1 MALQTA
7 VDPRA
12 LFLGPQGQNAE
23 VLERAFVEAL
33 RDHVYW
39 RRGLCPDDPD
49 AVDPFRQTEAGFVN
63 TQTALSAAQRKL
75 LARLK
80 GSVPCHSPRY
90 LGHMMGDTL
99 IPAQVG
105 YLAAMLYN
113 PNNVAAEGSPVT
125 SQLEEEVAADLA
137 ELLGFDPAR
146 AWGHLCSGGT
156 VANLEAL
163 WIFRNLALAPLRLP
177 RSGALP
183 PLRDAAGNPLV
194 GLPPEKLLGRL
205 RAADLLDLHRSL
217 PPLSGAVRKGGAF
230 RVLVSAMAHY
240 SWRKAMNILGLG
252 EDRLE
257 TIPVDAELRLDL
269 EALEQ
274 RLDELAAEGVPV
286 LAVVGIVGTTEGG
299 GVDPVEGILEVRRR
313 HAERHGRWFFVHL
326 DAAYGGYARALFR
339 RRDGGFRELAEMQA
353 TLAVRPGLHDAMAAV
368 PGADSVTVD
377 PHKLGFIPY
386 PAGALLLRDG
396 EMRGVTTQRAAY
408 INPEEESDHL
418 GSYILEGSKPGA
430 AASAVWLA
438 HRAVP
443 LDEDGYGA
451 ILEESFRASRGLAE
465 LLDNRVF
472 GDYVCRV
479 FETPD
484 LDVLLYAFGH
494 AETSTLHRVNA
505 LNEMV
510 LSQFPPSLS
519 GGFALTS
526 TRLTRTT
533 HGLAPVPFLRRLGVP
548 AKAWRAGS
556 ELLVLRSVMMT
567 PFVADPNV
575 KAFYRSELIKA
586 FEGLLGPSRVLEAA
600 VKGAAR

>member
-23 VLERAFVEAL
+23 VLERAFIEAL

-49 AVDPFRQTEAGFVN
+49 AVDPFRQTEQGFVK
-63 TQTALSAAQRKL
+63 TQTACSAALRKL

-80 GSVPCHSPRY
+80 GSVPSHSPRY

-105 YLAAMLYN
+105 YLASMLYN

-125 SQLEEEVAADLA
+125 SALETEVAQDLA
-137 ELLGFDPAR
+137 ALVGYDPER

-156 VANLEAL
+156 VANIEAL
-163 WIFRNLALAPLRLP
+163 WILRNLALAPLRIP
-177 RSGALP
+177 RNAPGLQ
-183 PLRDAAGNPLV
+183 LRDAAGNPLD

-205 RAADLLDLHRSL
+205 RGEDLLSLHGSL
-217 PPLSGAVRKGGAF
+217 PTHPGVVRKGGAF

-240 SWRKAMNILGLG
+240 SWRKAVNLLGIG

-257 TIPVDAELRLDL
+257 TIPVDSELRLDL

-274 RLDELAAEGVPV
+274 RLEELAAESVPV

-299 GVDPVEGILEVRRR
+299 GVEPIDGILEVRRR

-339 RRDGGFRELAEMQA
+339 RRDGGFRELAEIQA
-353 TLAVRPGLHDAMAAV
+353 TLEIRPGLHDAMAAV
-368 PGADSVTVD
+368 PGADSITVD

-386 PAGALLLRDG
+386 PAGALLLKDG
-396 EMRGVTTQRAAY
+396 DMRGLTTHRAAY
-408 INPEEESDHL
+408 LNPEEGSDHL

-438 HRAVP
+438 HRSVP
-443 LDEDGYGA
+443 LHEEGYGA

-479 FETPD
+479 FEVPD

-494 AETSTLHRVNA
+494 LETSTLHRVNA

-510 LSQFPPSLS
+510 LSQFPATLA

-526 TRLTRTT
+526 TKLNRTV

-556 ELLVLRSVMMT
+556 ELLLLRSVMMT
-567 PFVADPNV
+567 PFVADPTV

-600 VKGAAR
+600 GKGAAR

>member
-23 VLERAFVEAL
+23 VLERAFLEAL

-39 RRGLCPDDPD
+39 RRGLCSDDPD
-49 AVDPFRQTEAGFVN
+49 AVDPFRQSEQGFVN
-63 TQTALSAAQRKL
+63 TQTAFAAALRKL

-80 GSVPCHSPRY
+80 GSVPSHSPRY

-99 IPAQVG
+99 LPAQAG

-125 SQLEEEVAADLA
+125 SQLEVEVAEDLA
-137 ELLGFDPAR
+137 VLSGYDPEK

-163 WIFRNLALAPLRLP
+163 WILRNLALAPLRLP
-177 RSGALP
+177 RGGGPA
-183 PLRDAAGNPLV
+183 LRDAAGNPLS

-205 RAADLLDLHRSL
+205 RGETLLDLHRSL
-217 PPLSGAVRKGGAF
+217 PPLPGAVRKGGAF

-240 SWRKAMNILGLG
+240 SWHKAANILGLG

-257 TIPVDAELRLDL
+257 TIPVDSELRLDL
-269 EALEQ
+269 DALEQ
-274 RLDELAAEGVPV
+274 RLEELAAEGVPV

-299 GVDPVEGILEVRRR
+299 GVDPVDGILEVRRR

-326 DAAYGGYARALFR
+326 DAAYGGYARALFL
-339 RRDGGFRELAEMQA
+339 RRDGGLRELPEMQES
-353 TLAVRPGLHDAMAAV
+353 LAIRPGLHDAMAAV
-368 PGADSVTVD
+368 PEADSITMD
-377 PHKLGFIPY
+377 PHKLGFVPY
-386 PAGALLLRDG
+386 PAGALVLKDG
-396 EMRGVTTQRAAY
+396 DMRGLTTHRAAY
-408 INPEEESDHL
+408 LNPAEGSDHL

-438 HRAVP
+438 HRTVP
-443 LDEDGYGA
+443 LHEDGYGA
-451 ILEESFRASRGLAE
+451 ILADSFRASRGLAE
-465 LLDNRVF
+465 LLDDRVF

-484 LDVLLYAFGH
+484 LDVILYAFGH
-494 AETSTLHRVNA
+494 LETSTLHRVNA

-510 LSQFPPSLS
+510 LSQFPPGLG
-519 GGFALTS
+519 GGFALAS
-526 TRLTRTT
+526 TRLSREV
-533 HGLAPVPFLRRLGVP
+533 HGLAPVPFLKRLGVP
-548 AKAWRAGS
+548 PKAWRAGS
-556 ELLVLRSVMMT
+556 DLLVLRSVMMT
-567 PFVADPNV
+567 PFVADPDV
-575 KAFYRSELIKA
+575 KAFYRAELLRA
-586 FEGLLGPSRVLEAA
+586 FEGLLGPSRVPVEA
-600 VKGAAR
+600 GAAR

>member
-39 RRGLCPDDPD
+39 RRGLCSDDPD

-63 TQTALSAAQRKL
+63 TQTTLSAALRKL

-163 WIFRNLALAPLRLP
+163 WTFRNLALAPLRLP
-177 RSGALP
+177 RNGAPP
-183 PLRDAAGNPLV
+183 PLRDAGGNPLV

-205 RAADLLDLHRSL
+205 RTEDLLDLHRNL
-217 PPLSGAVRKGGAF
+217 PPLPGAVRKGGAF

-240 SWRKAMNILGLG
+240 SWRKAVNILGLG

-494 AETSTLHRVNA
+494 TDTSTLHRVNA

-526 TRLTRTT
+526 TKLTRTT

-586 FEGLLGPSRVLEAA
+586 FEGLLGPSRVLEA
-600 VKGAAR
+600 VGKGAAR